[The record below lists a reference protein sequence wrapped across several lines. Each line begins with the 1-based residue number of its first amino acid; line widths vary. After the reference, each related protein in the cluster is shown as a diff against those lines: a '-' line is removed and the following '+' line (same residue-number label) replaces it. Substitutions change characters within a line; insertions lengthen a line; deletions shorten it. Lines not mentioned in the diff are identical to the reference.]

1 MEMSERLQLVRIE
14 MKKNNLDAY
23 IIPTSDPHGSEY
35 PATRW
40 ASRAWIANF
49 HGSCGSVVVT
59 ATKAGLWTDGRYHI
73 FAEELLAD
81 QPMDLFKQGLP
92 ETPTINAW
100 LIDELP
106 QASCIGFDG
115 RLFSTDAVRTMK
127 KDFVK
132 SEFTLSSEF
141 DLMGNAWADRPG
153 APDEQNFD
161 HLLKYAGASRVEKLT
176 RLREKMTELGADTH
190 VLTVLDD
197 ISWLY
202 NMRLVDVMPAFGQ
215 AYTIVTQTE
224 ATLFIDA
231 KSIVD
236 IKKILITDGITILPY
251 DSIISAV
258 QSLPETATI
267 LLSSKF
273 TNWEV
278 YNACPTACQ
287 IIDAE
292 NPVRLFKSM
301 KNEVEITNTK
311 NAHHKDGVAMVRLVR
326 WIEANLDNDITEW
339 DVYTKADEF
348 RRQQPLS
355 FGQSFATIPGYKA
368 NAAMMHYAP
377 SATCSSTLERE
388 GFLLIDSGGQYTDGL
403 TDTTRTLMLGPVS
416 DEMKK
421 YYTLV
426 LKGMISLSMAKFPKG
441 TTGTQLDVLARQ
453 PLWNEGANF
462 RCGTGHGVGYF
473 LNVHEGP
480 QYFSQHMLNVPLEL
494 GMMTTIEPG
503 YYPAG
508 EYGIR
513 IENIV
518 LTTSDETTEYGEYYK
533 FEFLTLCPIDTKPIL
548 IELLSAKEI
557 SYLNSYHKTV
567 YNKLSPLLTAEESA
581 WLKEVTKSI

>member
-1 MEMSERLQLVRIE
+1 MEMSARLQLVRSA

-23 IIPTSDPHGSEY
+23 IIPASDPHGSEY
-35 PATRW
+35 PAARW
-40 ASRAWIANF
+40 ASRAWISNF
-49 HGSCGSVVVT
+49 HGSFGSVVVT
-59 ATKAGLWTDGRYHI
+59 ATQAGLWTDGRYHI

-100 LIDELP
+100 LVEQLP
-106 QASCIGFDG
+106 QASCVGFDG
-115 RLFSTDAVRTMK
+115 RLFNTDAVRTMK
-127 KDFVK
+127 KEFAK
-132 SEFTLSSEF
+132 SEFSICSEF
-141 DLMGNAWADRPG
+141 DLMDDAWADRPG
-153 APDEQNFD
+153 VPTEQNFD
-161 HLLKYAGASRVEKLT
+161 HLIEYAGKSRAEKLT
-176 RLREKMTELGADTH
+176 RLRDKMTTLGADTH
-190 VLTVLDD
+190 IITVLDD

-202 NMRLVDVMPAFGQ
+202 NIRLVDAMPAFGQ

-224 ATLFIDA
+224 AILFIDS
-231 KSIVD
+231 KSIIDV
-236 IKKILITDGITILPY
+236 KEVLIADGLTILPY
-251 DSIISAV
+251 DSIISEVKA
-258 QSLPETATI
+258 LPETATI

-278 YNACPTACQ
+278 YNACPTSCK

-301 KNEVEITNTK
+301 KNEVEIANTK
-311 NAHHKDGVAMVRLVR
+311 NAHLKDGVAMVRLLR
-326 WIEANLDNDITEW
+326 WIEENLDNKITEW

-377 SATCSSTLERE
+377 SATCSATLERE

-403 TDTTRTLMLGPVS
+403 TDTTRTLMLGPVT

-421 YYTLV
+421 FYTLV
-426 LKGMISLSMAKFPKG
+426 LKGMVSLSMAKFPKG
-441 TTGTQLDVLARQ
+441 TRGTQLDVLARQ
-453 PLWNEGANF
+453 PLWNEGANY

-480 QYFSQHMLNVPLEL
+480 QNFGPGMVDVPLEL
-494 GMMTTIEPG
+494 GMMTTVEPG

-508 EYGIR
+508 EYGVR

-518 LTTSDETTEYGEYYK
+518 LTTSAETTEYGEYYK
-533 FEFLTLCPIDTKPIL
+533 FDFLTLCPIDTKPVL
-548 IELLSAKEI
+548 TELLSAKEI
-557 SYLNSYHKTV
+557 DYLNSYHQTV
-567 YNKLSPLLTAEESA
+567 YDKLSKVLTAEECV
-581 WLKEVTKSI
+581 WLKEATKAI